1 MRKTTLIVLALLAV
15 ALLYAQSPLDDLQYV
30 AVYQDSTITRLL
42 EDKISG
48 AQRQERLIDGF
59 RVQVF
64 SSNEQQKGKAEA
76 LAMEKRLAPVLDL
89 PVYVMY
95 LSPSWKVRIG
105 DFTSFEDAQNYKNEL
120 VTLYPDLQASCYVIG
135 DQIRVI
141 Q

>member
-1 MRKTTLIVLALLAV
+1 MRKTTLIVLALLAA